1 MNTGRKQV
9 ETKYT
14 TTLVDNNIMFIIIV
28 VITSKTN
35 MEFLDK
41 LRNE

>member
-1 MNTGRKQV
+1 MNTGRKQS

-14 TTLVDNNIMFIIIV
+14 TTLVDNNIMFIIIE

-35 MEFLDK
+35 MEFVD
-41 LRNE
+41 ES

>member
-1 MNTGRKQV
+1 MNTGRKEL

-28 VITSKTN
+28 VNTSKTN
-35 MEFLDK
+35 MEFLD
-41 LRNE
+41 ES

>member
-1 MNTGRKQV
+1 MNTGRKQL

-14 TTLVDNNIMFIIIV
+14 TTLVDNNIMLIIIE

-35 MEFLDK
+35 MEFLD
-41 LRNE
+41 ES

>member
-14 TTLVDNNIMFIIIV
+14 TTLVDNNIMFIIME

-35 MEFLDK
+35 MEFLD
-41 LRNE
+41 ES

>member
-1 MNTGRKQV
+1 MNTGRKQL

-14 TTLVDNNIMFIIIV
+14 TTLVDNNIMFIIIE

-35 MEFLDK
+35 MEFVD
-41 LRNE
+41 ES

>member
-1 MNTGRKQV
+1 MNTGRKQL

-14 TTLVDNNIMFIIIV
+14 TTLVDNNIMFIIIE

-35 MEFLDK
+35 MEFLD
-41 LRNE
+41 ES